1 MDGEDSI
8 IPIVGRASEFALRV
22 AIVDS
27 SGKHAF
33 EELIQASRTVASGL
47 LNGRSDLNA
56 ARVCFLMPPSFEY
69 VSVQWGIWQAG
80 GIAVPL
86 CPDHPLSEHHYVLSD
101 SDAEAVVYHP
111 QFEESLFPLVQ
122 REHRVKFIS
131 TARIPNSPQPLPKI
145 GEERPAMILY
155 TSGTTSRPK
164 GAVITH
170 SNIRSQITSLVRA
183 WQWSEKDHVLHV
195 LPLHH
200 IHGIVNVLC
209 CALWS
214 GAKCQIL
221 PKFDA
226 STVWKKFIEEDLTL
240 FMAVPTIYSI
250 LISHFDA
257 ASEGEKREMKR
268 SCQKFRLMVSG
279 SAALPVSVLEK
290 WRMISGQM
298 LLERYGMTEIGMSL
312 SNPLHGQRRPGFVG
326 VPLPDVEVKLVG
338 DNGKMVDPNSEEPGE
353 IYVKGPGV
361 FLEYWRRPEIT
372 EESFAE
378 GWFKT
383 GDVGVRENGY
393 YRILGRKSIDI
404 IKTGGYKVSA
414 LEIEEVLRKHPA
426 VKECAVVGVQD
437 EYWGERVCAALVL
450 HDSKHLTLDE
460 LKEWAKDKIA
470 KYKIPK
476 QITVLEELPHNAMGK
491 VTKLDV
497 KTLFA
502 S

>member
-1 MDGEDSI
+1 M
-8 IPIVGRASEFALRV
+8 
-22 AIVDS
+22 
-27 SGKHAF
+27 
-33 EELIQASRTVASGL
+33 
-47 LNGRSDLNA
+47 LNGRADLNG
-56 ARVCFLMPPSFEY
+56 ARMCFLIPPSFEY

-86 CPDHPLSEHHYVLSD
+86 CPDHPLSEHDYVLHD
-101 SDAEAVVYHP
+101 SDAEAVVYNR
-111 QFEESLFPLVQ
+111 QFEESLSSLVQ
-122 REHRVKFIS
+122 RERRVRFIC
-131 TARIPNSPQPLPKI
+131 TGRTPNSSKPLPKI

-170 SNIRSQITSLVRA
+170 RNITSQVTSLVRA
-183 WQWSEKDHVLHV
+183 WEWSEKDHVLHV

-200 IHGIVNVLC
+200 VHGIVNVLC

-226 STVWKKFIEEDLTL
+226 STVWRKFIEEDLTL
-240 FMAVPTIYSI
+240 FMAVPTIYSS

-257 ASEGEKREMKR
+257 ASEGEKHEMKR

-290 WRMISGQM
+290 WRTISGQT
-298 LLERYGMTEIGMSL
+298 LLERYGMTEIGMAL

-326 VPLPDVEVKLVG
+326 VPLPDVGVKLVG
-338 DNGKMVDPNSEEPGE
+338 DDGKTIDPNSEEPGE

-361 FLEYWRRPEIT
+361 FPEYWRRLEIT
-372 EESFAE
+372 EESFDE

-414 LEIEEVLRKHPA
+414 LEIEEVLRTHPA

-450 HDSKHLTLDE
+450 HESKHLTLDE

-476 QITVLEELPHNAMGK
+476 QVRVLDALPRNAMGK
-491 VTKLDV
+491 VTKPDV
-497 KTLFA
+497 KALFGY
-502 S
+502 